1 MAAAPSFGMESSV
14 SKASLGKS
22 VVVKGHLLSGEDLTI
37 DGEIEG
43 TIDMIE
49 HRLTIAANGNVRANV
64 KARDIEVQGYI
75 EGKLEAVNNVY
86 IRKGGKFVGDI
97 HSAGIVIDEGGRVK
111 GSIDLSRH
119 PAHSQ
124 PAAGKGSSSMDS
136 SSSVSELEP
145 IRQLS
150 EAVLK
155 S

>member
-1 MAAAPSFGMESSV
+1 MAAAPSFGMESSAA
-14 SKASLGKS
+14 KASLGKS

-64 KARDIEVQGYI
+64 KARDVEVQGYI

-86 IRKGGKFVGDI
+86 IRKGGKLVGDI
-97 HSAGIVIDEGGRVK
+97 HSAGIVIDEGGRMT

-119 PAHSQ
+119 SSHSH
-124 PAAGKGSSSMDS
+124 PAANDRSKKGS